1 MVTVVEYQ
9 PSMVYTLH
17 YYSKEYIHEL
27 HIHRATGCTIIYHNI
42 IHSISA
48 ALNTELAVSAL
59 RLLSM
64 KFDQQLGQQQYY

>member
-1 MVTVVEYQ
+1 MVAVVEYQ
-9 PSMVYTLH
+9 PSIVYTLH

-27 HIHRATGCTIIYHNI
+27 STSIELQGTLYHNI

-48 ALNTELAVSAL
+48 TLNNELAVSAL

-64 KFDQQLGQQQYY
+64 KFDQQLGRQQ